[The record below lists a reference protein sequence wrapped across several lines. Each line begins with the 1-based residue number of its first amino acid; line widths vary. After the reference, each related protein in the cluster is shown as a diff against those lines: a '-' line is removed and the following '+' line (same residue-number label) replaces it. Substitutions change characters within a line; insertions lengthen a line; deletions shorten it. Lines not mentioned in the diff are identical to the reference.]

1 MATEAQAML
10 LEHLRQSML
19 YHEDGGITDGALL
32 ECFIGQ
38 RDEAAFAALVRRH
51 GPMVLGVCRRVLHNE
66 ADVEDCFQA
75 TFLVLVRKAASIRP
89 RGMVGNWLYKVA
101 HNAALKAKAMRNQR
115 QTKEREAA
123 ELKVRQPAEQEP
135 ELQEL
140 LDQELHALP
149 DKYRAAIV
157 LCDLEGKTMLA
168 ASRELGCPQ
177 GTLKR
182 PAGQRPGHASPKA
195 HPPGADLGGRSGC
208 SCVGSERGIGRRATA
223 TTNLHGQSREFVRN
237 RAGGCRRHQCQGR
250 RFNGRSAE
258 SNVDDKAQARLRG
271 GNDAKPCR
279 CRRGSCLLRDIGNRA
294 NGRGEP
300 GHGPENGCGGFVQQ
314 QPTAKADA
322 KDDEKEGGADSKV
335 AAGAPIAKTEPPK
348 PLPENIV
355 TAWKEAGAE
364 VGWLRLDVY
373 GHLELV
379 PEKEGKPGDL
389 PAFRFTSRREGIL
402 AKLPAPAPAFG
413 LSLRYTELTDAGL
426 KELAGLKSLQTL
438 DLYHTQVTDV
448 GLKELAGLKS
458 LQALDLGETKVTD
471 GGVHELQQALPG
483 CRITRSKHLDPADI
497 PPPPLL
503 SPRK

>member
-1 MATEAQAML
+1 MATKAQAML

-66 ADVEDCFQA
+66 ADAEDCFQA

-115 QTKEREAA
+115 QRKEREAA

-177 GTLKR
+177 GTLSARLVRGRAMLARRLTRQGLTLAAGAVAAALAQNVASAGVPLPLVTSTVKAASLFA
-182 PAGQRPGHASPKA
+182 AGQAASGAISAKVAALTEGVLKA
-195 HPPGADLGGRSGC
+195 MLMTKLKVAIRSD
-208 SCVGSERGIGRRATA
+208 
-223 TTNLHGQSREFVRN
+223 
-237 RAGGCRRHQCQGR
+237 
-250 RFNGRSAE
+250 NG
-258 SNVDDKAQARLRG
+258 
-271 GNDAKPCR
+271 AKPCR

-294 NGRGEP
+294 NGQGKT
-300 GHGPENGCGGFVQQ
+300 GHGPEYGCGGFADKQL
-314 QPTAKADA
+314 PAKADA
-322 KDDEKEGGADSKV
+322 RTTRGRMV
-335 AAGAPIAKTEPPK
+335 
-348 PLPENIV
+348 
-355 TAWKEAGAE
+355 
-364 VGWLRLDVY
+364 
-373 GHLELV
+373 
-379 PEKEGKPGDL
+379 
-389 PAFRFTSRREGIL
+389 
-402 AKLPAPAPAFG
+402 
-413 LSLRYTELTDAGL
+413 ELTP
-426 KELAGLKSLQTL
+426 KSPPARRLP
-438 DLYHTQVTDV
+438 
-448 GLKELAGLKS
+448 KRS
-458 LQALDLGETKVTD
+458 LPNPCRRTSSQ
-471 GGVHELQQALPG
+471 PG
-483 CRITRSKHLDPADI
+483 RRQGPK
-497 PPPPLL
+497 
-503 SPRK
+503 